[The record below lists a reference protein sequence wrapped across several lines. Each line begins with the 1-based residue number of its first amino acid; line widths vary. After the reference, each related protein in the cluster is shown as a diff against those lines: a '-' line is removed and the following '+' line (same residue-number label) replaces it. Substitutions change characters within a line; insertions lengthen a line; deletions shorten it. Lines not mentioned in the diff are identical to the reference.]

1 MTLPSPK
8 LKETRNNGKLIL
20 SDTNMLDSSSAV
32 KKTHS
37 ERGVSIL
44 ENQNRGY
51 DRINDS
57 ALVITQSPAYNY
69 DSMIID
75 TLKHA
80 PSRY

>member
-8 LKETRNNGKLIL
+8 LKETRNI
-20 SDTNMLDSSSAV
+20 
-32 KKTHS
+32 
-37 ERGVSIL
+37 SIL

-69 DSMIID
+69 DSMIVD

>member
-20 SDTNMLDSSSAV
+20 SDTNMLDSNSVV
-32 KKTHS
+32 KKTS
-37 ERGVSIL
+37 PERGVSIL

-69 DSMIID
+69 DSMIVD